1 MVSGVVNH
9 TESIL
14 ANDHHVN
21 AGWEGKGNVSLVE
34 LVLAVSLS
42 GIFRLAVTT
51 IARMTPAV
59 YFNLLA
65 SAS

>member
-1 MVSGVVNH
+1 MASGVVNH
-9 TESIL
+9 AESIL

-21 AGWEGKGNVSLVE
+21 AGWEGKGSVSLVE
-34 LVLAVSLS
+34 LVLVVSLS
-42 GIFRLAVTT
+42 GIFRQAVPT

-59 YFNLLA
+59 CFNPLA